1 VNPLRPMFLALA
13 AALCLSVPAPST
25 ACDQNKDQARGT
37 SGTATSYSAQKSGA
51 ACTAEMAA
59 TCTAEMAASCPMHG
73 RNAMAAAKSGRITKA
88 KTAGLDDC
96 CAAGVS
102 VKTAAVVAGSDGACA
117 AHGMKTS
124 AMAAGAGSCTA
135 HGMKAS
141 AMTAGAG
148 SCAAHG
154 MKASAMTA
162 GAGGS
167 CATGAKNAVL
177 AEGASC
183 GGRGMLRTS
192 GHALHP
198 DCEACVDMETCDN
211 ALRSLGASLQVVP
224 LKNGVMYIYT
234 TDPAKSRAVQQTLAQ
249 RKDQMTLFASANSA
263 PHLCPDCRQMRG
275 AAMSGKLKREIVNIE
290 GGCLSLMTSSDP
302 AIVARIHALSGLAV
316 GAGARAKL

>member
-1 VNPLRPMFLALA
+1 MNPLRPLFLALA

-37 SGTATSYSAQKSGA
+37 SGTAASYSAHKSGA
-51 ACTAEMAA
+51 A
-59 TCTAEMAASCPMHG
+59 CTAEMAASCPMHG

-102 VKTAAVVAGSDGACA
+102 VKTAAVVAGSDGACT
-117 AHGMKTS
+117 AHGMKT
-124 AMAAGAGSCTA
+124 
-135 HGMKAS
+135 
-141 AMTAGAG
+141 
-148 SCAAHG
+148 
-154 MKASAMTA
+154 SAMTA

-302 AIVARIHALSGLAV
+302 AIVTRIHALSGLAV